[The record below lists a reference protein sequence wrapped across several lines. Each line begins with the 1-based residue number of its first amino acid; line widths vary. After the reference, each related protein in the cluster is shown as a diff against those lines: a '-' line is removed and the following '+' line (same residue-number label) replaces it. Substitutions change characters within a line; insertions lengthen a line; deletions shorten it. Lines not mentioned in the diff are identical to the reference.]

1 MRILME
7 HIRMKDSLDS
17 KLHFEYISSVRILNL
32 SRVITDLINPPR
44 RNQKSK
50 NIKQQATRAT
60 SKEKTRQTRK

>member
-1 MRILME
+1 ME
-7 HIRMKDSLDS
+7 HIEIKDSLDS

-32 SRVITDLINPPR
+32 SRVIRDLINPPR

-50 NIKQQATRAT
+50 NIKQQTTRAA